1 MKVTHRQFNDIQSL
15 AERIQKNQHVEGDL
29 ENFSRFSIDLKKYLR
44 KNCKDKMVLDRL
56 KQIPDIAYQ
65 EFQPSLFQYLR
76 LNGLSQMWQQR
87 GKRKEI
93 LDKVC
98 ETASI
103 YSSIHFLLQAEMG

>member
-15 AERIQKNQHVEGDL
+15 AERIQNNEHVDGDL
-29 ENFSRFSIDLKKYLR
+29 ENFSRFSLELRKYLR
-44 KNCKDKMVLDRL
+44 KHCKNKTILDRL

-76 LNGLSQMWQQR
+76 LNGLTQMWKQR
-87 GKRKEI
+87 DKRKEI
-93 LDKVC
+93 LDKVR

-103 YSSIHFLLQAEMG
+103 YSSIHFLLRAELG